1 MDEKNTS
8 RVTVYMP
15 ATLEKTTRELAKS
28 MGMDL
33 STYVRFLILKA
44 KND

>member
-8 RVTVYMP
+8 RVTAYMTP
-15 ATLEKTTRELAKS
+15 TIKKQVKLQAES
-28 MGMDL
+28 IGMDL
-33 STYVRFLILKA
+33 STYIRFLILKA